1 MAGDNDW
8 EHVLAVASRAARK
21 AGDVLQD
28 WRQRFTVSEKSR
40 FNLVTEADFAA
51 EEAIS
56 GILQQEFPDHG
67 FLGEE
72 GLNQTSS
79 ASPYRWIV
87 DPLDGTGNYVHGFP
101 YYCVS
106 IGLEQAEE
114 LVLGVIYDPNRDELF
129 HAVKG
134 QGAFLNGRPIRV
146 SAAATLGQALC
157 VASLPVQGDPHH
169 PAVARFLAALPR
181 VQSLQR
187 TGSAAMNLANLACGR
202 LEAFWSSTLKPWD
215 MAAGAIL
222 VSEAGGL
229 VTRLDHDP
237 FDVHQQEILA
247 CCTPEIHAEL
257 RDVLHLGPLVK

>member
-1 MAGDNDW
+1 MAGDYDW
-8 EHVLAVASRAARK
+8 KHALEVACRAARK
-21 AGDVLQD
+21 AGAILQD

-56 GILQQEFPDHG
+56 GILQQEFPEHG

-72 GLNQTSS
+72 GLNKPSQD
-79 ASPYRWIV
+79 SPYRWII

-106 IGLEQAEE
+106 IGLEQADD

-134 QGAFLNGRPIRV
+134 QGAYLNGSPIGV
-146 SAAATLGQALC
+146 SAAASLGQALC
-157 VASLPVQGDPHH
+157 VASLPVHGDPQH

-222 VSEAGGL
+222 VTEAGGT
-229 VTRLDHDP
+229 VTRLDQAP
-237 FDVHQQEILA
+237 FDVHQLEILA

-257 RDVLHLGPLVK
+257 REVLHLDHS